1 MNHADVRDRME
12 LAALEPDG
20 LDRLMAGDTPGSVAV
35 AGHLAGCPSCL
46 DELGRLRRTATL
58 VRQALDPGATAVF
71 DAAPVVAA
79 PQVGRAAS
87 AVAEEPALPADLRER
102 TLAFVRELGV
112 PRPAITLAQA
122 AAMVDAPRVAT
133 APPPETTAAPISMAA
148 SLVGRSERT
157 VPRAG
162 RAFLRP
168 AAWAASLAA
177 VLVISVVA
185 TSILLGSGHGNED
198 TTDLARL
205 ATWSV
210 DVASA
215 PDARQVSLKSPSGA
229 ATVGLLAFAPSD
241 GDLVV
246 SAHDLP
252 PAPSGKEYRCW
263 MTTAGARRVVGKM
276 FFAGGVAYWVGPVTG
291 LGSVPPGTTFGVTL
305 VDLSGSSPDSAPVLL
320 GTL

>member
-20 LDRLMAGDTPGSVAV
+20 LDRLMAGDTPGSIAV

-58 VRQALDPGATAVF
+58 LRQALDPGATPVPGAT
-71 DAAPVVAA
+71 VVAGA
-79 PQVGRAAS
+79 PQAGRVGG

-112 PRPAITLAQA
+112 PRPVITLAEA
-122 AAMVDAPRVAT
+122 AAMVDAPRLAT
-133 APPPETTAAPISMAA
+133 TTPPDTAAAPIALA
-148 SLVGRSERT
+148 PSLAGRSERT

-185 TSILLGSGHGNED
+185 TSILLGSGHGTED
-198 TTDLARL
+198 TADLARL
-205 ATWSV
+205 AVWSV
-210 DVASA
+210 DVANA

-263 MTTAGARRVVGKM
+263 MTTAGGRRVVGKM

-305 VDLSGSSPDSAPVLL
+305 VDLSGSSPDSEPVLL